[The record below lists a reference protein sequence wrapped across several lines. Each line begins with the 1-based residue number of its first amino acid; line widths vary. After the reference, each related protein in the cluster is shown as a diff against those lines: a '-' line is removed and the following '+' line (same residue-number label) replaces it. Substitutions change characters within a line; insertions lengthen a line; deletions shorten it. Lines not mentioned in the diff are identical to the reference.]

1 MKKKYQVFLGSTYED
16 LKNERQLILKLLSQN
31 NFIPAGMENFPSS
44 NREQLDFIKPI
55 IDDSD
60 IYILVIAGRYGSLS
74 TDDISFTEEEY
85 NYAVSQG
92 KIILRFVHGEP
103 GKITLENS
111 ETDAQKKDLLQKF
124 KSKVMSS
131 RLCNIWK
138 DPHELSHQV
147 VASLHQA
154 TTDDGILGWVRGNTE
169 LSPQGQMLLN
179 EARRKNFELGSQV
192 AQVREVSQRLESS
205 VLALF
210 SEAMKPATPSEYDAW
225 EAGAIEQ
232 GHPTKLIDHIAHLGE
247 KKIAHKD
254 FVLPLVYGTR
264 APVIIIQP
272 GVKVYKTDTGHAT
285 LLYMDEFRVEG
296 VVAEQY
302 SDRRVE

>member
-1 MKKKYQVFLGSTYED
+1 MKKKYQVFVGSTYED
-16 LKNERQLILKLLSQN
+16 LKSERQLILKLLSQN

-74 TDDISFTEEEY
+74 TDGISFTEEEY

-103 GKITLENS
+103 GNITLANS
-111 ETDAQKKDLLQKF
+111 ETDAQKIDLLQKF
-124 KSKVMSS
+124 KRKVMDS
-131 RLCNIWK
+131 RLCKLWK
-138 DPHELSHQV
+138 DQHELSHQV

-154 TTDDGILGWVRGNTE
+154 TTDEGILGWVRGNTE
-169 LSPQGQMLLN
+169 LSPQGQLLLN

-192 AQVREVSQRLESS
+192 AQIQEVSQRLESS

-210 SEAMKPATPSEYDAW
+210 NDAMKPATPSEYDAW
-225 EAGAIEQ
+225 EAGAIKH
-232 GHPTKLIDHIAHLGE
+232 GHPKKLINHTAHLGE
-247 KKIAHKD
+247 IKIAHKD
-254 FVLPLVYGTR
+254 FVLPVMYGNK
-264 APVIIIQP
+264 APTIIIQP
-272 GVKVYKTDTGHAT
+272 NIKVYKTDIGHTT

-296 VVAEQY
+296 VIAELY